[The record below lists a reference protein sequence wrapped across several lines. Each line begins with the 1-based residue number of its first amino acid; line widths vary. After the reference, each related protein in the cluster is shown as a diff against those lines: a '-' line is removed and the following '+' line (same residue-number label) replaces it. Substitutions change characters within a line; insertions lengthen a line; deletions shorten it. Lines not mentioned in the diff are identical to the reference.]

1 MDPPVERI
9 EKVFDLLNEL
19 NEYNEFNCT
28 GGPLCFAGP
37 LCYDEKVPQRLPP
50 PPSLRKLL
58 KDVFLLPGWLTRP
71 DGVLRLPAKL
81 FSCMLITATVRWGLG
96 QRRVIRGM
104 GQMQSV
110 G

>member
-1 MDPPVERI
+1 VEQKFHQNDANLPDSH
-9 EKVFDLLNEL
+9 EAEQGACL
-19 NEYNEFNCT
+19 
-28 GGPLCFAGP
+28 PL
-37 LCYDEKVPQRLPP
+37 VP
-50 PPSLRKLL
+50 RKLQLQYMNDWHRNLL

-71 DGVLRLPAKL
+71 DGVLRLPGKL